1 MSLVWLYGSREDS
14 SLVEDM
20 RSNLAAE
27 FPDIKIGEI
36 IHWGGGGRN
45 YQYFIQLTSENL
57 PKGAHFEYTTDGR
70 QGYFEFHL
78 EAEPD
83 DENFK
88 RLKKIG
94 VRLTHALENTPITC
108 EQRGKLPFGN
118 FYKNDNGGI
127 STMEDFME
135 KFRELYNIINP
146 HLKEIEKKIVEVTLQ
161 GIPPKCDM
169 PLQSPVRDDKEVTS
183 EIMPLKKVMG
193 LRLWLPDYQRD
204 YCWEERNIT
213 DLWNN
218 LLKIQKDKPFHLG
231 TLILHANTEKGVYD
245 IIDGQQRLVTL
256 SLILWGLGYEGN
268 LPLLNA
274 EYSLPESIKN
284 ISNSKF
290 IIKSLIERSEN
301 REDLLGNMLSEVS
314 FAVLVVNESNLDLAY
329 TFFNNQNSK
338 GVPLSDFDLLKAHHL
353 RFIPGKEGGQA
364 EHMAKKWNAVSSL
377 PPSYGEANSLARVL
391 GTHLYR
397 LRKWMRRNDS
407 DENSYRYIQHEFQ
420 AAPIIPDIPPF
431 GEQFRFYEKIQ
442 GGTHF
447 FVYVETFIQRYEQ
460 FCRLEPVKLLRKNL
474 SESRYETFADSIET
488 LLFGYYLKF
497 GNQYIAEALFCI
509 ARLMALYR
517 YNSYAVASSGVG
529 VREFA
534 NQSEVVL
541 MIDQATSPTFF
552 LAEILGK
559 FDNYTNGD
567 YPIRTGLDLDEAHG
581 VRWGI
586 YTALRNIFRD
596 PKLEITDS
604 YILHKIFEEY
614 GRK

>member
-14 SLVEDM
+14 SLVEEM
-20 RSNLAAE
+20 RSSLATD
-27 FPDIKIGEI
+27 FPDIKVGNIT
-36 IHWGGGGRN
+36 HWGGGGRN
-45 YQYFIQLTSENL
+45 YQYFIQLTTENL
-57 PKGAHFEYTTDGR
+57 PKGSHYEYTTDGY

-94 VRLTHALENTPITC
+94 IRLTHALENTPVTC
-108 EQRGKLPFGN
+108 KQRGRLPFGK
-118 FYKNDNGGI
+118 FYYTYGGI
-127 STMEDFME
+127 RSMKDFVDRF
-135 KFRELYNIINP
+135 KELYNIITPN
-146 HLKEIEKKIVEVTLQ
+146 LNAIDKKVVEVTLQ
-161 GIPPKCDM
+161 GNPPKSEE
-169 PLQSPVRDDKEVTS
+169 PLKGPVDNNQEVTS

-193 LRLWLPDYQRD
+193 LKLWLPDYQRD

-213 DLWNN
+213 DLWKN

-256 SLILWGLGYEGN
+256 SLILWGLGYDGN
-268 LPLLNA
+268 LPLLSA
-274 EYSLPESIKN
+274 EYTLPESIRN
-284 ISNSKF
+284 IGNCKF

-301 REDLLGNMLSEVS
+301 RDDLLDNILKEVS

-364 EHMAKKWNAVSSL
+364 EHMAKKWNTVSSL

-397 LRKWMRRNDS
+397 LRKWMRRKDS
-407 DENSYRYIQHEFQ
+407 DENSYRYVQHEFQ

-447 FVYVETFIQRYEQ
+447 FVYVETFIQRFEQ
-460 FCRLEPVKLLRKNL
+460 FCKLEPVKLLRKNL

-534 NQSEVVL
+534 NNSEIIL

-552 LAEILGK
+552 LAEVLGK
-559 FDNYTNGD
+559 FDSYTNGD
-567 YPIRTGLDLDEAHG
+567 YPIRTGLDLDEARG

>member
-1 MSLVWLYGSREDS
+1 MSLTWLKASYNDP
-14 SLVEDM
+14 SLINEI
-20 RSNLAAE
+20 RHELSEE
-27 FPDIKIGEI
+27 FPDLNIGDI
-36 IHWGGGGRN
+36 DYYDSGYFN
-45 YQYFIQLTSENL
+45 YQYIIQITAKNL
-57 PKGAHFEYTTDGR
+57 PNGAHYEYHTDGI
-70 QGYFEFHL
+70 QGHLEFHL
-78 EAEPD
+78 EAKPE

-94 VRLTHALENTPITC
+94 IRLTHALENTPVIC

-118 FYKNDNGGI
+118 FYLSYGGI
-127 STMEDFME
+127 RSMTDFVDR
-135 KFRELYNIINP
+135 FRELYNIITPN
-146 HLKEIEKKIVEVTLQ
+146 LNTIDKKVIEVTLQ
-161 GIPPKCDM
+161 GNPPQSEK
-169 PLQSPVRDDKEVTS
+169 PLKGPTNDNQEVTS
-183 EIMPLKKVMG
+183 EILPLNEVLG
-193 LRLWLPDYQRD
+193 LKLWLPDYQRD

-256 SLILWGLGYEGN
+256 SLILWGLGYDGN
-268 LPLLNA
+268 LPLLSA
-274 EYSLPESIKN
+274 EYTQPDSIRN
-284 ISNSKF
+284 IGNSKF

-301 REDLLGNMLSEVS
+301 RADLLDNILKEVS

-364 EHMAKKWNAVSSL
+364 EHMAKKWNTVSSL
-377 PPSYGEANSLARVL
+377 PPSYREANSLTRVL

-397 LRKWMRRNDS
+397 LRKWMRRKDS
-407 DENSYRYIQHEFQ
+407 DENSYRYVQHEFQ

-431 GEQFRFYEKIQ
+431 GEQFHFYEKIQ

-447 FVYVETFIQRYEQ
+447 FVYVETFIQRFEQ
-460 FCRLEPVKLLRKNL
+460 FCKLEPVKLLRMHL
-474 SESRYETFADSIET
+474 SESRYETFADTIET

-534 NQSEVVL
+534 NNSEIIL

-552 LAEILGK
+552 LAEVLHK
-559 FDNYTNGD
+559 FDSYTNGD

-581 VRWGI
+581 IRWGI

>member
-1 MSLVWLYGSREDS
+1 MSLIWLYGSREDP
-14 SLVEDM
+14 SLVEEM
-20 RSNLAAE
+20 RSRLATE
-27 FPDIKIGEI
+27 FPDIKVEDID
-36 IHWGGGGRN
+36 HSSGGGKN
-45 YQYFIQLTSENL
+45 HQYFIQLTADDL
-57 PKGAHFEYTTDGR
+57 PKGAHYEYSTDGS
-70 QGYFEFHL
+70 QGFFEFHL

-83 DENFK
+83 DDNFK

-94 VRLTHALENTPITC
+94 VRLTHALENTPVTC
-108 EQRGKLPFGN
+108 EQRGKLQFGT
-118 FYKNDNGGI
+118 FYINYGGVR
-127 STMEDFME
+127 TMEDFVY
-135 KFRELYNIINP
+135 KFRELYSIIHP
-146 HLKEIEKKIVEVTLQ
+146 TLCAIDKKVVEVTLQ
-161 GIPPKCDM
+161 G
-169 PLQSPVRDDKEVTS
+169 SPSECKQALTGPIADDREVTS
-183 EIMPLKKVMG
+183 EIMSLEKVMG
-193 LRLWLPDYQRD
+193 LKLWLPDYQRD

-213 DLWNN
+213 DLWKN
-218 LLKIQKDKPFHLG
+218 LLKIQKGKPFHLG

-256 SLILWGLGYEGN
+256 SLILWGMGYNGA
-268 LPLLNA
+268 LPLLSA
-274 EYSLPESIKN
+274 EYSLPESIRN
-284 ISNSKF
+284 IANSKF
-290 IIKSLIERSEN
+290 IIKSLIERYEN
-301 REDLLGNMLSEVS
+301 REDFLHNILTEVS
-314 FAVLVVNESNLDLAY
+314 FAVLVVNESHLDLAY
-329 TFFNNQNSK
+329 TFFNNRNSK

-364 EHMAKKWNAVSSL
+364 EHMARKWNAVSSL

-447 FVYVETFIQRYEQ
+447 FVYVETFIQRFEQ
-460 FCRLEPVKLLRKNL
+460 FCRLEPVKLLRKHL

-517 YNSYAVASSGVG
+517 YNTYAVASSGVG

-534 NQSEVVL
+534 NQSEIVL

-552 LAEILGK
+552 LAEVLGK
-559 FDNYTNGD
+559 FDSYINGD

-596 PKLEITDS
+596 PNLDITDS
-604 YILHKIFEEY
+604 YILHKIVEEY

>member
-20 RSNLAAE
+20 RKHLSSE
-27 FPDIKIGEI
+27 FPEIKVGEI
-36 IHWGGGGRN
+36 THWGGGERN
-45 YQYFIQLTSENL
+45 YQYFIQLTSDKL
-57 PKGAHFEYTTDGR
+57 PKGAHYEYTTDGW

-78 EAEPD
+78 EANPE

-94 VRLTHALENTPITC
+94 VRLTHALENTSVIC

-118 FYKNDNGGI
+118 FYYPNSGI
-127 STMEDFME
+127 RSIEEFVNR
-135 KFRELYNIINP
+135 FRELYNTINSQ
-146 HLKEIEKKIVEVTLQ
+146 LIEIDKKVVEVTLQ
-161 GIPPKCDM
+161 GVPSQNYTALC
-169 PLQSPVRDDKEVTS
+169 SPIQGEEEVTS
-183 EIMPLKKVMG
+183 EIMSLKKVMG
-193 LRLWLPDYQRD
+193 LKLWLPDYQRD
-204 YCWEERNIT
+204 YCWEERNIV

-231 TLILHANTEKGVYD
+231 TLILHANMGKGVYD

-256 SLILWGLGYEGN
+256 SLILWGLGYDGV
-268 LPLLNA
+268 LPLLSA
-274 EYSLPESIKN
+274 EYTLPESIRN
-284 ISNSKF
+284 VANSKYV
-290 IIKSLIERSEN
+290 IKSLIERAENSEG
-301 REDLLGNMLSEVS
+301 LLQNIMSEVS

-364 EHMAKKWNAVSSL
+364 EHMAKKWNIVSSL
-377 PPSYGEANSLARVL
+377 PPSYREANSLTRVL

-407 DENSYRYIQHEFQ
+407 EENSYRYIQHEFQ

-431 GEQFRFYEKIQ
+431 GEQFQFYEKIQ

-447 FVYVETFIQRYEQ
+447 FVYVETFIQRFEQ
-460 FCRLEPVKLLRKNL
+460 FCRLKPVKLLRTNL

-497 GNQYIAEALFCI
+497 GNQYVAEALFCI

-534 NQSEVVL
+534 NQTEIIL

-552 LAEILGK
+552 LAEVLDK
-559 FDNYTNGD
+559 FDSFANGD

-586 YTALRNIFRD
+586 YTALRNIFKS

-604 YILHKIFEEY
+604 FILHKIFEEY